1 MARFSLIGEV
11 RATVSSSCLRAVIGK
26 RVYYRRVT
34 VSFRVKLLASHAA
47 VALVVG
53 LVTLAV
59 VERQVSRS
67 MERQIDHRLEAQ
79 ARAVATW
86 MERAAH
92 PRQLARRL
100 AGVVDARVTI
110 LDKHGIAIGESHAAA
125 GAKPAMDSEG
135 IPPEVVAARGGA
147 VGRETRFNAIEDQP
161 VRYVAV
167 AAQHDDVVVRLGLP
181 LGEIDETKGELRQQ
195 LLVGGVVSLLGA
207 LGLAA
212 LVAGPLTRRLR
223 EATAAA
229 RRIGAGDY
237 AVAAPSE
244 ARDEIGVLSRALASA
259 GSELAATERKRREF
273 LANVAHE
280 IRTPV
285 TSIRGYAQILS
296 TQAVDDDTRR
306 EFLQTIHR
314 NAVRIGVL
322 VDDLLELEALEA
334 GKAPP
339 LAREPVLLG
348 PIVKHVTETLRARAA
363 ETGAAI
369 ATDVPHEIAARGD
382 GDAIERILL
391 NLADNALRHGG
402 ANVRVAI
409 AARRAGDRVRVT
421 VSDSG
426 PGIPEAHRAA
436 IFERFHRAKA
446 TRDGSGLGLAIAREL
461 AVAMDGSL
469 SLDGGSTFT
478 LELPA

>member
-1 MARFSLIGEV
+1 
-11 RATVSSSCLRAVIGK
+11 
-26 RVYYRRVT
+26 VT

-53 LVTLAV
+53 LVTLIV

-67 MERQIDHRLEAQ
+67 MEHQIDQRLEAQ

-92 PRQLARRL
+92 PAQLARRL

-110 LDKHGIAIGESHAAA
+110 LDKHGIAVGESRAQAN
-125 GAKPAMDSEG
+125 AKPAMDSEG
-135 IPPEVVAARGGA
+135 VPPEVLAARDDK
-147 VGRETRFNAIEDQP
+147 VGRETRFSTLEGQM

-167 AAQHDDVVVRLGLP
+167 PAPQDVVVRLGLP
-181 LGEIDETKGELRQQ
+181 LGEVDETKDVLRQQ
-195 LLVGGVVSLLGA
+195 LLVAGIASILVA

-229 RRIGAGDY
+229 KRIGAGDY
-237 AVAAPSE
+237 AVSAPSR
-244 ARDEIGVLSRALASA
+244 ADDEIGVLSRALATA

-296 TQAVDDDTRR
+296 GSQVDDVIRR

-314 NAVRIGVL
+314 NAVRIGTL
-322 VDDLLELEALEA
+322 VEDLLELEAIEA
-334 GKAPP
+334 GKGPP
-339 LAREPVLLG
+339 LARDVVVLAPV
-348 PIVKHVTETLRARAA
+348 VKHVVDTLHARAA
-363 ETGAAI
+363 DTGAAI
-369 ATDVPHEIAARGD
+369 TTDIPGDISARGD
-382 GDAIERILL
+382 TDAIERIIL
-391 NLADNALRHGG
+391 NLADNALRYGG
-402 ANVRVAI
+402 ADVHVTI
-409 AARRAGDRVRVT
+409 TARLGNERVRVS

-426 PGIPEAHRAA
+426 PGVDPEHRSA
-436 IFERFHRAKA
+436 IFERFHRGTTKLE
-446 TRDGSGLGLAIAREL
+446 GSGLGLAIAREL
-461 AVAMDGSL
+461 ANAMGGSL
-469 SLDGGSTFT
+469 SLSEASTFT

>member
-1 MARFSLIGEV
+1 
-11 RATVSSSCLRAVIGK
+11 
-26 RVYYRRVT
+26 VT
-34 VSFRVKLLASHAA
+34 ISFRVKLLASHAA

-53 LVTLAV
+53 MVTLIV
-59 VERQVSRS
+59 VDRQVSRS
-67 MERQIDHRLEAQ
+67 MEHQIDQRLEAQ

-92 PRQLARRL
+92 PGQLARRL
-100 AGVVDARVTI
+100 SGVVDARVTI
-110 LDKHGIAIGESHAAA
+110 LDKHGIAVGESHAPA

-135 IPPEVVAARGGA
+135 VPPEVLAAREGKL
-147 VGRETRFNAIEDQP
+147 GRETRFSAYEKQP

-167 AAQHDDVVVRLGLP
+167 PAPQDVVVRLGLP
-181 LGEIDETKGELRQQ
+181 LGEIDETKDQLRGQ
-195 LLVGGVVSLLGA
+195 LIGAAVASLLLA

-237 AVAAPSE
+237 TVPPPSPE
-244 ARDEIGVLSRALASA
+244 RDEIGVLSRALASA
-259 GSELAATERKRREF
+259 GAELAATERKRRAF

-296 TQAVDDDTRR
+296 GSQVEDDTKR

-314 NAVRIGVL
+314 NAVRIGTL
-322 VDDLLELEALEA
+322 VEDLLELEALEA
-334 GKAPP
+334 GKGAA
-339 LAREPVLLG
+339 LSREPVVLA
-348 PIVKHVTETLRARAA
+348 PIVKHVIETLHARASDV
-363 ETGAAI
+363 GAAI
-369 ATDVPHEIAARGD
+369 TTDIAEDLELRGD
-382 GDAIERILL
+382 EDAIERIVL

-402 ANVRVAI
+402 AAVHVTI
-409 AARRAGDRVRVT
+409 AARKIADRVSVT

-426 PGIPEAHRAA
+426 PGIPDEHRAA
-436 IFERFHRAKA
+436 IFERFHRGNA
-446 TRDGSGLGLAIAREL
+446 TQQGSGLGLAIAREL
-461 AVAMDGSL
+461 AIAMGGSL
-469 SLDGGSTFT
+469 SVAERSTFK